1 MGKEFTKR
9 EKEIYKYLVETPLT
23 YPQIAKCLGLSTGT
37 LATHKTNIYYKKVV
51 NSREELIIKH
61 YKEREEKLTGCLNYF
76 IKRVEEGSII
86 SRKTYAKFKE
96 TLEELQEREV

>member
-9 EKEIYKYLVETPLT
+9 EKEIYKYIVETPLT

-76 IKRVEEGSII
+76 IKRVEEGSIV
-86 SRKTYAKFKE
+86 SKKTYAMFKE
-96 TLEELQEREV
+96 TLRELEREV